1 MLTFSGNTRKGPK
14 LTFSRIKEYLEK
26 KYNTN
31 FGYGTIVQLCMVR
44 NKRRFSSKRYW
55 GAAKILSQRARKG
68 FNVRLNVDAHWSC
81 ALYKGLDFI
90 QLKDGCNKI
99 ILNRDDV
106 AGFRLDTT
114 HTHKQHRILSEA
126 EKLELTTQT
135 DFLNKYSS
143 VLQTTSYMFMGTD
156 TMPEVCVGM
165 VKPTRLFENN
175 PNQHAADLVML
186 HDIPELQL
194 VLTDK
199 PIDCI
204 CVDRATDEGPSHKE
218 VQFVWTE
225 HHLIMV
231 SYVPLFPRDSVAAVI

>member
-1 MLTFSGNTRKGPK
+1 
-14 LTFSRIKEYLEK
+14 
-26 KYNTN
+26 
-31 FGYGTIVQLCMVR
+31 
-44 NKRRFSSKRYW
+44 
-55 GAAKILSQRARKG
+55 
-68 FNVRLNVDAHWSC
+68 
-81 ALYKGLDFI
+81 
-90 QLKDGCNKI
+90 
-99 ILNRDDV
+99 
-106 AGFRLDTT
+106 
-114 HTHKQHRILSEA
+114 
-126 EKLELTTQT
+126 
-135 DFLNKYSS
+135 
-143 VLQTTSYMFMGTD
+143 
-156 TMPEVCVGM
+156 MPEVCVGM